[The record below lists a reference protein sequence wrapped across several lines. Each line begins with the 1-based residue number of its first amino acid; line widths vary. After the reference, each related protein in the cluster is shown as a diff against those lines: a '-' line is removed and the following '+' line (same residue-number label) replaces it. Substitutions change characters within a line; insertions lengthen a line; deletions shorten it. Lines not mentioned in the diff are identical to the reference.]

1 MKKITAVLIITL
13 LCVSL
18 CSCNSSLVT
27 TIKGYLGQETVEK
40 PAGYIETKENEF
52 YVYDVFK
59 KHIELLEYKG
69 EEKDVI
75 IPTELDGK
83 PVTVIGDSCFYRNGS
98 VETVIVP
105 EGIEVIETAAF
116 YCCSSLRRVSLPESC
131 TSFGEK
137 LFSWCEALESVK
149 LPSGMTSVPDYAFNN
164 CTSLAEI
171 VWNTT
176 VTHIG
181 VRAFS
186 FCEALNTVVLPESV
200 TTIDSYA
207 FYECGTL
214 QSVVIPQ
221 GAQYASNAFEKCD
234 NATVSG
240 GIVMTENSEAPEES
254 SVSEEA
260 SEEASQIIS

>member
-1 MKKITAVLIITL
+1 MKKITAVLLIAL

-69 EEKDVI
+69 TEKDVI
-75 IPTELDGK
+75 VPTELDGK
-83 PVTVIGDSCFYRNGS
+83 PVTVIGSSCFYRNES
-98 VETVIVP
+98 IQTVIVP
-105 EGIEVIETAAF
+105 EGIEIIENAAF
-116 YCCSSLRRVSLPESC
+116 YCCTSLRRASLPESC
-131 TSFGEK
+131 VSYGEK
-137 LFSWCEALESVK
+137 LFSWCESLESIK

-164 CTSLAEI
+164 CTSLTEI
-171 VWNTT
+171 IWNDN

-186 FCEALNTVVLPESV
+186 WCDSLNSVVLPQSV
-200 TTIDSYA
+200 QTIADYA
-207 FYECGTL
+207 FYYCGTL
-214 QSVVIPQ
+214 QSVIIPEN
-221 GAQYASNAFEKCD
+221 AEYAPNAFEKCD
-234 NATVSG
+234 NATITGGNVKSETSDVS
-240 GIVMTENSEAPEES
+240 VPAPEE
-254 SVSEEA
+254 VSQ
-260 SEEASQIIS
+260 EASQTIS

>member
-1 MKKITAVLIITL
+1 MKKITAVLIIAL

-69 EEKDVI
+69 TEKDVVV
-75 IPTELDGK
+75 PTELDGK
-83 PVTVIGDSCFYRNGS
+83 PVTVIGDSCFYRNES

-116 YCCSSLRRVSLPESC
+116 YCCTSLRRASLPESC
-131 TSFGEK
+131 SSYGEK
-137 LFSWCEALESVK
+137 LFSWCTSLESIK

-164 CTSLAEI
+164 CTSLSEI
-171 VWNTT
+171 IWNTT

-186 FCEALNTVVLPESV
+186 WCTSLNTVVLPENV
-200 TTIDSYA
+200 QTVADYA
-207 FYECGTL
+207 FFNCGTL
-214 QSVVIPQ
+214 QSVIIPPETE
-221 GAQYASNAFEKCD
+221 YAPNAFEECD
-234 NATVSG
+234 NATITGGTVMSETSDVS
-240 GIVMTENSEAPEES
+240 EDSPEPEEIS
-254 SVSEEA
+254 QEVS
-260 SEEASQIIS
+260 QTIS

>member
-1 MKKITAVLIITL
+1 MKKITAVLIIAL

-59 KHIELLEYKG
+59 KHIELIEYKG
-69 EEKDVI
+69 GEKDVV
-75 IPTELDGK
+75 IPTELEGK
-83 PVTVIGDSCFYRNGS
+83 PVTVIGDSCFYRNS
-98 VETVIVP
+98 SIETVIVP
-105 EGIEVIETAAF
+105 EGIEIIETAAF
-116 YCCSSLRRVSLPESC
+116 YCCTSLRRASLPESC
-131 TSFGEK
+131 VSFGEK
-137 LFSWCEALESVK
+137 LFSWCEALESIK

-164 CTSLAEI
+164 CTSLTEI
-171 VWNTT
+171 IWNTT

-186 FCEALNTVVLPESV
+186 WCTSLNTVVLPESV
-200 TTIDSYA
+200 ATIASYA

-214 QSVVIPQ
+214 QTVIIPP
-221 GAQYASNAFEKCD
+221 AAEYASNAFEKCD
-234 NATVSG
+234 NATVTG
-240 GIVMTENSEAPEES
+240 GNVMTENSDVSEDLSAPEEI
-254 SVSEEA
+254 SEEI
-260 SEEASQIIS
+260 SQTIS

>member
-1 MKKITAVLIITL
+1 MKKITAVLLIAL

-59 KHIELLEYKG
+59 KHIELIEYKG
-69 EEKDVI
+69 GEKDVV
-75 IPTELDGK
+75 IPTELEGK
-83 PVTVIGDSCFYRNGS
+83 PVTVIGDSCFYRNTS
-98 VETVIVP
+98 IETVIVP
-105 EGIEVIETAAF
+105 EGIEIIETAAF
-116 YCCSSLRRVSLPESC
+116 YCCTSLRRASLPESC
-131 TSFGEK
+131 VSFGEK
-137 LFSWCEALESVK
+137 LFSWCEALESIK

-164 CTSLAEI
+164 CTSLTEI
-171 VWNTT
+171 IWNDN

-186 FCEALNTVVLPESV
+186 WCDSLNSVSLPESV
-200 TTIDSYA
+200 QTIADYA
-207 FYECGTL
+207 FYYCGTL
-214 QSVVIPQ
+214 QSVIIPA
-221 GAQYASNAFEKCD
+221 GAEYAPNAFEKCD

-240 GIVMTENSEAPEES
+240 GTVMGEKPETS
-254 SVSEEA
+254 AEA
-260 SEEASQIIS
+260 SEEISEDVSQTIS